1 MNLNCLRITAL
12 ALSLCAMSRAFSD
25 EQQAGTTTGQT
36 NNGRLAQQ
44 ALLLEESVF
53 KTRRAIRSGEAE
65 VRVAKGRR
73 NRHWKLWFKGDRL
86 RMEKFDAS
94 GEVMCTTV
102 HTPKQTFVRRISMK
116 ENGEA
121 VVTTSVH
128 EADPERGGE
137 NIFDLRKLGLYPL
150 PVHSLHS
157 IDDWLYFVA
166 NPKHR
171 RISNGPAT
179 LEGHDV
185 TEIVFL
191 ASDGDKT
198 RVWIDEHRG
207 PSIVRIEHTAHPKGR
222 DVFVDSLA
230 VDLAEIDGLWFPVQ
244 VVRQRKVGFRV
255 YAPEAVVLENVRLN
269 HEIDDS
275 LFTLRSTG
283 VEL

>member
-1 MNLNCLRITAL
+1 MKLNRLRIAAL
-12 ALSLCAMSRAFSD
+12 ALSLCAMSCAFSD
-25 EQQAGTTTGQT
+25 EQQVGTKSDQA
-36 NNGRLAQQ
+36 NNEHLAQQ

-53 KTRRAIRSGEAE
+53 KTRRAILSGEAE
-65 VRVAKGRR
+65 VRVATGRR
-73 NRHWKLWFKGDRL
+73 NSHWKLWFKGDRL
-86 RMEKFDAS
+86 RMEKFDTS
-94 GEVMCTTV
+94 GDVMCTTV

-116 ENGEA
+116 ENGET

-128 EADPERGGE
+128 EAHPNRGGE
-137 NIFDLRKLGLYPL
+137 HIFDLRKLGLYPL

-157 IDDWLYFVA
+157 VDDWLYFVA
-166 NPKHR
+166 NPKHQ

-179 LEGHDV
+179 LEGQDV

-191 ASDGDKT
+191 NSDGDRT

-244 VVRQRKVGFRV
+244 VVRQRKVGFRKGP
-255 YAPEAVVLENVRLN
+255 PESVVLANVRLN
-269 HEIDDS
+269 HDIDDS

-283 VEL
+283 VEP